1 MIFLAIITSLL
12 LTLLNIYLVIKI
24 WQLKKVM
31 TVIASDL
38 IYYESSIKFLLANT
52 TQILNQQQV
61 KIKQVQQEYQILLL
75 KWQKTKQLL
84 ILLSWLYRIVNK
96 YIGAGKS

>member
-1 MIFLAIITSLL
+1 MIFFAIITSLL
-12 LTLLNIYLVIKI
+12 LTLLNIYLVVKI

-38 IYYESSIKFLLANT
+38 IYYESSLKFLLANT
-52 TQILNQQQV
+52 TQTLNQQQV
-61 KIKQVQQEYQILLL
+61 KIQQVRQEYQILLL

-96 YIGAGKS
+96 YVRADKS